1 MNVQEA
7 CEAPHITSYQMRA
20 SFGEHAF
27 SPGKLAIREDL
38 PSWTRKELEAMGY
51 ILEEQEP
58 SGPITAIY
66 FDPIHQTFWGG
77 ASNHGDDTG
86 IAW

>member
-1 MNVQEA
+1 
-7 CEAPHITSYQMRA
+7 
-20 SFGEHAF
+20 
-27 SPGKLAIREDL
+27 
-38 PSWTRKELEAMGY
+38 MGY
-51 ILEEQEP
+51 ILEEQERT